1 MWKTMPWTAV
11 LEALPI
17 LAVVEGKPYGIS
29 GLWEPVSHEILYAG
43 YYGLLLILL
52 LSEVYFFKQDRR
64 EKRFTFSLALLIT
77 YQMQM
82 LPGCR
87 ECLLLSCVFFAGIAG
102 LWTWSLFRERKA
114 AGIGDRISRSVLH
127 FSLDLSASASLYLYF
142 YYIAQI
148 RLENSGLS
156 HIL

>member
-1 MWKTMPWTAV
+1 MRKAIPWTAV

-17 LAVVEGKPYGIS
+17 LAVIAGKPYGIS

-87 ECLLLSCVFFAGIAG
+87 ECLLLSCVCFAGIAG

-114 AGIGDRISRSVLH
+114 ADIGERISRSVLH
-127 FSLDLSASASLYLYF
+127 FSLDLSASASLYV
-142 YYIAQI
+142 YYIAQN

>member
-64 EKRFTFSLALLIT
+64 EKRFTLSLSLLIT

-82 LPGCR
+82 LPENR
-87 ECLLLSCVFFAGIAG
+87 ECLLISSVFFAGIAG

-114 AGIGDRISRSVLH
+114 ADIGDRISRSVLH
-127 FSLDLSASASLYLYF
+127 FSLDLATSASLYF

>member
-82 LPGCR
+82 LPENR
-87 ECLLLSCVFFAGIAG
+87 ECLMISCSMRV
-102 LWTWSLFRERKA
+102 
-114 AGIGDRISRSVLH
+114 
-127 FSLDLSASASLYLYF
+127 
-142 YYIAQI
+142 
-148 RLENSGLS
+148 
-156 HIL
+156 